1 MDIHAGATPAN
12 DSSHYSKLPLRR
24 GDLWIFGYG
33 SLMWDPGFP
42 YVQWAPAL
50 IYGYHRALC
59 IASNRWRGTP
69 ARPGLVLGLDRGGAC
84 RGIAFLVARADV
96 DPALEAL
103 WAREMRRSV
112 YRPRLLRIRLPGRQV
127 QALAFIAD
135 PKHAGYAGHLSINQ
149 TARRIAG
156 CCGARGPNLEY
167 LRRTVEHLSELGVR
181 DHNLLRVLVAAL
193 ALDRG
198 SSRRIAQRADY
209 AAAQPRPR
217 RGGKFKK

>member
-1 MDIHAGATPAN
+1 MDTQAGATRVN
-12 DSSHYSKLPLRR
+12 DSSHYSQLPLRP

-96 DPALEAL
+96 GPVLEAL

-112 YRPRLLRIRLPGRQV
+112 YRPRLLRARLPARQV
-127 QALAFIAD
+127 QALAFVAD
-135 PKHAGYAGHLSINQ
+135 PKHAGYAGHLSIKQ
-149 TARRIAG
+149 TAERIAN
-156 CCGARGPNLEY
+156 CRGARGPNLEY
-167 LRRTVEHLSELGVR
+167 LIRTVEHLSELGVR
-181 DHNLLRVLVAAL
+181 DHNLLRVL
-193 ALDRG
+193 
-198 SSRRIAQRADY
+198 
-209 AAAQPRPR
+209 AAARQF
-217 RGGKFKK
+217 GLGT